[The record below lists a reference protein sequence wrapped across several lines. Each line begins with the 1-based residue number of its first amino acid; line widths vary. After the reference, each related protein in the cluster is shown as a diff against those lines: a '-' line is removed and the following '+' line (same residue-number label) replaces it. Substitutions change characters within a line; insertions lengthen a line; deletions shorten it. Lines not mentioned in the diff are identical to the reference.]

1 MNLTFRFFDKESW
14 SIYGVHKTFLIF
26 MLFILLKRPLT
37 TTNLILMSLLSMM
50 EGGLIE
56 KVLFTGFLILMI
68 SQPTFEWVIDGILFV
83 LSIVSIHF
91 IPQSNVFQTAFETSK
106 ILLWVIRIASF
117 LWMSYIVFKII
128 NPFSK
133 LLL

>member
-68 SQPTFEWVIDGILFV
+68 AQPTFEWVIDGILFV
-83 LSIVSIHF
+83 LSIVFIHF
-91 IPQSNVFQTAFETSK
+91 IPQSNVFQSAFETSE
-106 ILLWVIRIASF
+106 ILLWVMRIASF

-133 LLL
+133 LL

>member
-91 IPQSNVFQTAFETSK
+91 IPQSNVFQTAFETSE
-106 ILLWVIRIASF
+106 ILLWVMRIASF

-133 LLL
+133 LL

>member
-56 KVLFTGFLILMI
+56 KVLFTGFLIFMI

-91 IPQSNVFQTAFETSK
+91 IPQSNVFQTAFETSE
-106 ILLWVIRIASF
+106 ILLWVMRIASF

-133 LLL
+133 LL